1 MKIIPAMI
9 ELQELKRVESKTFG
23 KEIHRWFHSGIDAEI
38 TVKES

>member
-1 MKIIPAMI
+1 MIPAMI

-23 KEIHRWFHSGIDAEI
+23 KDIHRWFHRGTNAKK